1 MKLLNY
7 PTDLFAVFLLVIA
20 LLRTTMIA
28 TNKRFTKP
36 DKYLALC
43 ITFSM
48 LAASGLMALYSVVL
62 CGAVALACAVVSG
75 IVYLRARRDELQ
87 TPASP
92 PIPGDHE
99 INEGL
104 QGTLLRDSDPR
115 PFPGTR
121 LINS

>member
-7 PTDLFAVFLLVIA
+7 PTDLFAVVLLVIA
-20 LLRTTMIA
+20 LLMTIMIA

-48 LAASGLMALYSVVL
+48 LAGFGLIALYSVVL
-62 CGAVALACAVVSG
+62 CEGVALAVAVFSG
-75 IVYLRARRDELQ
+75 IVYLRACREQ
-87 TPASP
+87 TPAPP

-99 INEGL
+99 INEAL
-104 QGTLLRDSDPR
+104 QATLLPDADPR
-115 PFPGTR
+115 RFPSTR
-121 LINS
+121 LING